1 MEYYSLQKKE
11 SEVLTQL
18 HSDEPWKHYVQW
30 KKPDT
35 KGQISHETSKTGQS
49 TQTESR
55 LVIVRGVSPL
65 GRNHGLLEN
74 VGAGTKLQ
82 CGTNMLMGFPG
93 VSVVKNPLAGD
104 TGSIPGLGRSPGE
117 GNGSPLQYSCLGNSM
132 DRGAW
137 WAQSM
142 GSQKGWT
149 WFSDWTICSTFQTT
163 EEGTCLSISLQ
174 HGDLVTL
181 ITSLLLKTLG
191 CLQSLSEQSGG
202 NPAQTTSHLTPK
214 QPLWCSSS
222 GCLTHRGSPP
232 FLAFAALSCVL
243 KGPALPGPS
252 ACSLFCIWEHN
263 ALRYLPSAQAC
274 KWDSSL
280 LVGCEP
286 RKGRDGIW
294 VSALGYTRGPWPTNV
309 SSK

>member
-1 MEYYSLQKKE
+1 MTHKQYTVHSHNGILFSPKKRE

-18 HSDEPWKHYVQW
+18 QSDGPWKRYVQW

-35 KGQISHETSKTGQS
+35 KGQISHETSKIGKS

-65 GRNHGLLEN
+65 GRSHGFLAN

-82 CGTNMLMGFPG
+82 CRTNMLMGFPG
-93 VSVVKNPLAGD
+93 GSVVKNPPAGD

-142 GSQKGWT
+142 RSQKSWT
-149 WFSDWTICSTFQTT
+149 WFSDRTTCSTFQTT
-163 EEGTCLSISLQ
+163 EEGTCLSVRLQ
-174 HGDLVTL
+174 CGDLVTL

-191 CLQSLSEQSGG
+191 CLQSFSEQSGV
-202 NPAQTTSHLTPK
+202 NSAETTSHLTQK

-252 ACSLFCIWEHN
+252 EC
-263 ALRYLPSAQAC
+263 RVPSASGSTMPCVTYRQLRRVNGTPPC
-274 KWDSSL
+274 
-280 LVGCEP
+280 
-286 RKGRDGIW
+286 
-294 VSALGYTRGPWPTNV
+294 
-309 SSK
+309 